1 MERLIKRGLLLEHC
15 CCGRPRRSKLHRR
28 PRSRLCAAVRL
39 RPSIHAPYLSA
50 LNLMTCVCSGL
61 PAARLRRNLVAACS
75 FTFAC
80 PHPVDCGRLSAV
92 EAHGPCGPPNL
103 LLHLPKDTLE
113 DLGGRGMKVRR
124 HIQRFPENWARS
136 KGQTGLAPAARRLTA
151 ALRQLIHG
159 AGRLAHRIALLL
171 RCSCF
176 TIPRSRRAHA
186 PCAGGNRHPRPN
198 RMPPWSGGTYDRW
211 FLSSSTSTIFIMR
224 MRILVAVGVGESS
237 FSLKFL
243 LLQCD

>member
-1 MERLIKRGLLLEHC
+1 MLLLLLRPPPALPLGGGLLVLERLIKRGLLLEHC

-159 AGRLAHRIALLL
+159 ARTTCSPNRAAPTLLL
-171 RCSCF
+171 LHDPTITSC
-176 TIPRSRRAHA
+176 TCALRRGKPPSTAQSHA
-186 PCAGGNRHPRPN
+186 ALVRRH
-198 RMPPWSGGTYDRW
+198 
-211 FLSSSTSTIFIMR
+211 L
-224 MRILVAVGVGESS
+224 
-237 FSLKFL
+237 
-243 LLQCD
+243 